1 MYVVRCDFKNGV
13 HREYGYADIGA
24 AMAAYQ
30 AISDARGK
38 QTAAQI
44 FDEGGRQ
51 AFLDCREVI
60 VHEVVDVQKETHAA
74 IVLMREV
81 HEIQRVA
88 GILPSQAQPQREP
101 MPAERD
107 EAPEY
112 RGAIG
117 RASTFAN

>member
-13 HREYGYADIGA
+13 HREYGYADIGV
-24 AMAAYQ
+24 AMGTYQ
-30 AISDARGK
+30 AISKAR
-38 QTAAQI
+38 AQLAPAEI

-51 AFLDCREVI
+51 AYLDCRELVAHEI
-60 VHEVVDVQKETHAA
+60 VDIAKETHAA

-81 HEIQRVA
+81 QDIQRKA
-88 GILPSQAQPQREP
+88 GLLNPQPQP
-101 MPAERD
+101 GGDIMPANRD

-117 RASTFAN
+117 RPAAFAN